1 MRLLNLNGCC
11 YNKTRVICRLTAL
24 MLGSR
29 YRSSS
34 SMSIYPAPQLTPPPP
49 PPRRSYGFCHH
60 RQRPVGCACPAGC
73 RLDVVCRAKWLCLC
87 ADADADP
94 DGPATSDTHPGCPR
108 NACRRRHA
116 HASGICRY
124 PCRRHD
130 GGCTAACQTC
140 PLAIKRR
147 RHWPPAA
154 LCSCRSFP
162 PLARPGLRRRP
173 RQFLRSS
180 ICRTSAIPAHQPRRR
195 CRRRPSMCRRHLCL
209 CRPVLRRL
217 SPHRPLPHRLSPRLP
232 SRRP

>member
-1 MRLLNLNGCC
+1 
-11 YNKTRVICRLTAL
+11 
-24 MLGSR
+24 
-29 YRSSS
+29 
-34 SMSIYPAPQLTPPPP
+34 MSIYPAPQSHTATASS
-49 PPRRSYGFCHH
+49 RQSYGFCHH

-73 RLDVVCRAKWLCLC
+73 RLDVVCRAKRLCLC

-94 DGPATSDTHPGCPR
+94 DGPAAGDTHPGCAR

-130 GGCTAACQTC
+130 GGCTAACRPARQQSNGAGIGHRQHC
-140 PLAIKRR
+140 AAADRFRPWPGRACADAHANFYGRLYAERR
-147 RHWPPAA
+147 Q
-154 LCSCRSFP
+154 S
-162 PLARPGLRRRP
+162 
-173 RQFLRSS
+173 
-180 ICRTSAIPAHQPRRR
+180 PAHQPRRR

-217 SPHRPLPHRLSPRLP
+217 SPHRPSPRLP